1 MAVMMS
7 SRDRARVGDLHAH
20 CDCCDPVR
28 GRSGGRKVQRRRN
41 KRAERRQWRR
51 PGVEP
56 GGGRGR
62 QIGAGPSQRERH
74 EHRAGARA

>member
-51 PGVEP
+51 EL
-56 GGGRGR
+56 
-62 QIGAGPSQRERH
+62 AL
-74 EHRAGARA
+74 